1 MNAIKDLDMTK
12 PPSNWRGRNS
22 RDDLHLDDPY
32 TLRETLI
39 VLAFIGMLAV
49 TILVGT
55 VCVALGAMQ

>member
-1 MNAIKDLDMTK
+1 MTK

-22 RDDLHLDDPY
+22 RDDLHLDDPF
-32 TLRETLI
+32 TMRETII

-49 TILVGT
+49 TILVGS

>member
-1 MNAIKDLDMTK
+1 MTK

-22 RDDLHLDDPY
+22 RDDLMADDPY

-39 VLAFIGMLAV
+39 VLGFVFMLAV
-49 TILVGT
+49 TILVGS